1 MTTTK
6 LQLPE
11 LAASQSQPEVPVNLA
26 NRRLEAAV
34 QLSVLDKDLTAPPVS
49 PPAGAYYIVGSPA
62 TGAWAGHETEVAF
75 LVNSTWTFLLPID
88 GWLAWVQ
95 DEQVH
100 YKFDGLTDEQWE
112 EFEAGSPGGSGSIT
126 VGDAT
131 GSPTFEVASVT
142 RLMFASATVTDQGDG
157 QALVTPTA
165 SAANGNGTLTTTTSS
180 SGTLTIDHS
189 AGGDFTT
196 TLGENVTTVTHS
208 NVTNGAANWFT
219 LRIVQDGTGGRT
231 FAPPA
236 SWKYP
241 SGVSA
246 YTVSSGAG
254 DIDLVQGVS
263 YDNGTSWMIS
273 YEKDFT

>member
-11 LAASQSQPEVPVNLA
+11 LAASQSQPETIVNTA
-26 NRRLEAAV
+26 NRKLEAAV
-34 QLSVLDKDLTAPPVS
+34 QLSVLDRHLTTPPAS
-49 PPAGAYYIVGSPA
+49 PPAGAYYIVGTPA
-62 TGAWAGHETEVAF
+62 TDAWANHETEIAF
-75 LVNSTWTFLLPID
+75 LVNATWTFLQPVD

-95 DEQVH
+95 DEQLY
-100 YKFDGLTDEQWE
+100 YKYDGVTDDDWE
-112 EFEAGSPGGSGSIT
+112 EFEVGTSGGGSIT

-131 GSPTFEVASVT
+131 GSPTFEVANIT
-142 RLMFASATVTDQGDG
+142 RLMFASATVTDQGGG

-165 SAANGNGTLTTTTSS
+165 QAANGNGTLSTITSS
-180 SGTLTIDHS
+180 AGTLTIDHS
-189 AGGDFTT
+189 QGGDFKT

-208 NVTNGAANWFT
+208 NLTNGAANWFT
-219 LRIVQDGTGGRT
+219 LQIAQDGTGGRT

-263 YDNGTSWMIS
+263 YDNGTTWLIS
-273 YEKDFT
+273 YEKDYA